1 MKKLL
6 GIVVTVLFWC
16 NASYAELITLTNCY
30 IVKYDDTDGENFSY
44 RNFDEQTSAMTSAGL
59 YIHDFENRL
68 YTLDTVTEV
77 ITETRVIRDSYI
89 NWQKQRNNLI
99 IKKYRKIIFK
109 VTDLGGNVATATDID
124 LGHLLDHTVDV
135 DFATNKV
142 YTFRKDKWSSN
153 SSTQQCKRQK

>member
-1 MKKLL
+1 M
-6 GIVVTVLFWC
+6 VTVLFWC

-59 YIHDFENRL
+59 YIHNFENRL
-68 YTLDTVTEV
+68 YTLDTITEV

-89 NWQKQRNNLI
+89 NRQKQRNNLI
-99 IKKYRKIIFK
+99 IKKYQKIIFK

-124 LGHLLDHTVDV
+124 LGDLLDHTVDV